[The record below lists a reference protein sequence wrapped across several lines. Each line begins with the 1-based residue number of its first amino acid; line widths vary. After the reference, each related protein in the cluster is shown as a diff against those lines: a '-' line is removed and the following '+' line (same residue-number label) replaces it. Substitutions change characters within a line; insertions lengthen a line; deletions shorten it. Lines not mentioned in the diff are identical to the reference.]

1 MVRLRPIVAASM
13 LWLADCAPPA
23 EEPPAAEQASSKEPR
38 PAGAPAATM
47 AAASKA
53 ASPGTLTTISVTI
66 TAEKL
71 FVRGR
76 AVEPLRLQ
84 AQLEALAERSPSA
97 TIAVQADAT
106 VPKERMNELV
116 KTIKAAGFSTVE
128 VATRP
133 VP

>member
-1 MVRLRPIVAASM
+1 
-13 LWLADCAPPA
+13 
-23 EEPPAAEQASSKEPR
+23 
-38 PAGAPAATM
+38 M

>member
-1 MVRLRPIVAASM
+1 M
-13 LWLADCAPPA
+13 LWLAGCAPPA

-38 PAGAPAATM
+38 EASARAATV
-47 AAASKA
+47 AEASKA
-53 ASPGTLTTISVTI
+53 ASPGGLSTISVTI

-76 AVEPLRLQ
+76 AVEQRHLQ
-84 AQLEALAERSPSA
+84 AQLEALSERSPDA

-106 VPKERMNELV
+106 VPKERMTELV